1 MQKPRL
7 KSRISYNMH
16 WCYEFHLMLQNKIV
30 VSFWIRIF
38 VKMIW
43 PISFL
48 FLTHSIIFKIM
59 THHLVMLTFYFE
71 LLVTANKS
79 YALPIKKFSDL
90 DNLFLQYYTN
100 ELAPKNSKRFRKKL
114 FHEKSN
120 VLNCNTW
127 HDIWRFCFNDYI
139 FYIYMYLEVSSI
151 NENQLCVSNEFIFYF
166 HYFFFK

>member
-1 MQKPRL
+1 MQKSRL

-16 WCYEFHLMLQNKIV
+16 WCYEFHLMLQNIIV
-30 VSFWIRIF
+30 ISFLIRIF

-79 YALPIKKFSDL
+79 YALPTKKFSDL
-90 DNLFLQYYTN
+90 DNLFLQFYTN

-114 FHEKSN
+114 FHEKSI
-120 VLNCNTW
+120 VLNCNT
-127 HDIWRFCFNDYI
+127 
-139 FYIYMYLEVSSI
+139 
-151 NENQLCVSNEFIFYF
+151 
-166 HYFFFK
+166 

>member
-1 MQKPRL
+1 MQKSRL

-16 WCYEFHLMLQNKIV
+16 LCYKFHLMLQNITV
-30 VSFWIRIF
+30 VSFLIRIF

-59 THHLVMLTFYFE
+59 THHLVMLTFNFE

-79 YALPIKKFSDL
+79 YALPTKKFSDR

-120 VLNCNTW
+120 VLNCNT
-127 HDIWRFCFNDYI
+127 
-139 FYIYMYLEVSSI
+139 
-151 NENQLCVSNEFIFYF
+151 
-166 HYFFFK
+166 